1 MLASLMNLMGA
12 LQGTAADAGA
22 ASYGGNLLSM
32 LTFAPLLGMIA
43 ILCIPRA
50 KTEVIKTV
58 AAAATLPPLV
68 ISAWMYCTQDWSN
81 SGPEA
86 MKFVEQWSWINTSSF
101 KIEYF
106 LGMDGISAPI
116 VLLSSLL
123 FFVAVFSSWN
133 INKGVKGYFALL
145 CLLEVGV
152 NGCFLT
158 LDFFLFYVFWELM
171 LLPMYFLIGIW
182 GGPRREYAAIKFF
195 LYTLAGSVLMLIA
208 LVAIYLN
215 SASASPDGSMTFN
228 LLQLANAAKAGT
240 LNGPELLGMGFQTW
254 TFWFLFIGFAV
265 KVPIVPLHT
274 WLPDAHV
281 EAPTP
286 ISVIL
291 AGILLKLGGYGMM
304 RINFPLAP
312 GVLQE
317 DGTVFALAMIGT
329 VSILY
334 GAFVAMAQTDFKKLV
349 AYSSVSHMGFV
360 ILGFAALTQKG
371 MLGAASQMF
380 NHGTS
385 SAMMFLIVGVVYD
398 RAHHRDLNKFGG
410 LGLKMPVYTGLAT
423 LGIFAAIGLPGLA
436 SFVSEVLVLV
446 GAFENPLTKNFAIA
460 SMIGVVLGAGYLLW
474 TMQRVFLG
482 PLNKKYEDI
491 PDVDR
496 REVFCQV
503 PFAALIV
510 LFGVAPFLLLDV
522 FDPSIEALLKAIKG

>member
-1 MLASLMNLMGA
+1 MLAYLFQDLIAGQTNTYLSLLVF
-12 LQGTAADAGA
+12 T
-22 ASYGGNLLSM
+22 
-32 LTFAPLLGMIA
+32 PLLGMLA
-43 ILCIPRA
+43 ILCIP
-50 KTEVIKTV
+50 KEKPEVIKTV
-58 AAAATLPPLV
+58 AAAALFLPLV
-68 ISAWMYCTQDWSN
+68 IAVYVWFRVDWSTA
-81 SGPEA
+81 GPMA
-86 MKFVEQWSWINTSSF
+86 MKLVERAPWIPAF
-101 KIEYF
+101 GIDYH

-116 VLLSSLL
+116 VLLSTLL
-123 FFVAVFSSWN
+123 FFVAVFSSWK
-133 INKGVKGYFALL
+133 IEKGVKGYFALL
-145 CLLEVGV
+145 CLLATAVS
-152 NGCFLT
+152 GCFLA

-171 LLPMYFLIGIW
+171 LLPMYLLIGIW

-195 LYTLAGSVLMLIA
+195 LYTLAGSVLMLVA
-208 LVAIYLN
+208 LVAIYL
-215 SASASPDGSMTFN
+215 ASQQGDTPDGTFN
-228 LLQLANAAKAGT
+228 ILKLTQLAHDGKLTGMS
-240 LNGPELLGMGFQTW
+240 LLGMDFQTW

-265 KVPIVPLHT
+265 KIPIVPLHT

-291 AGILLKLGGYGMM
+291 AGILLKLGAYGML

-312 GVLQE
+312 QVISQE
-317 DGTVFALAMIGT
+317 STMFALGLIGT

-360 ILGFAALTQKG
+360 LLGFAALTQKG
-371 MLGAASQMF
+371 MVGAASQLF

-398 RAHHRDLNKFGG
+398 RAHHRELNGFGG
-410 LGLKMPVYTGLAT
+410 LGLKMPRYTGLAT
-423 LGIFAAIGLPGLA
+423 LGIFAAVGLPGLA

-446 GAFENPLTKNFAIA
+446 GAYQEEVTRPLAII
-460 SMIGVVLGAGYLLW
+460 SVLGVIMGAAYLLW

-491 PDVDR
+491 EDVDG
-496 REVFCQV
+496 REIFCQV

-510 LFGVAPFLLLDV
+510 LFGVAPALLLDV
-522 FDPSIEALLKAIKG
+522 FDPSIKSLLGLFGRG

>member
-1 MLASLMNLMGA
+1 MLASLMNLMSA
-12 LQGTAADAGA
+12 LQGAAGDAAQGGG
-22 ASYGGNLLSM
+22 SYLLTL

-43 ILCIPRA
+43 ILCIPRD
-50 KTEVIKTV
+50 KVEVIKTV

-68 ISAWMYCTQDWSN
+68 ISAWMYCTQDWSTA
-81 SGPEA
+81 GPEA
-86 MKFVEQWSWINTSSF
+86 MRFVEQWSWIKTESF
-101 KIEYF
+101 NVEYY

-116 VLLSSLL
+116 VLLSCLL

-133 INKGVKGYFALL
+133 IKKGVKGYFALL

-195 LYTLAGSVLMLIA
+195 LYTLAGSVLMLVA

-215 SASASPDGSMTFN
+215 SGQAGFN
-228 LLQLANAAKAGT
+228 LIELAKMAKAGT
-240 LNGPELLGMGFQTW
+240 LTGPELLGMGFQTW

-312 GVLQE
+312 EVLQA

-446 GAFENPLTKNFAIA
+446 GAFENEATRWFAVA

-522 FDPSIEALLKAIKG
+522 FDPSIAKLLAFLK